1 MAKGALIIV
10 KISLALSL
18 PSVDQTPLQA
28 VRMNI
33 AHDHETCK
41 AGHASGRDGE
51 AFMSID
57 PSMDRPMDWPIDWP
71 IDWYALRSRLFAAH
85 DLRAAL
91 DDTTA
96 AAGLHRFGSFAGT
109 VASVIH
115 TYAPVSITVN
125 PNASGNR
132 KPAQANVLSVAGIPS
147 TGVRG

>member
-1 MAKGALIIV
+1 
-10 KISLALSL
+10 
-18 PSVDQTPLQA
+18 
-28 VRMNI
+28 MNI

-57 PSMDRPMDWPIDWP
+57 RPMDLPIGGP

-91 DDTTA
+91 DDTSA
-96 AAGLHRFGSFAGT
+96 APGLHRFGSFAGT

>member
-1 MAKGALIIV
+1 
-10 KISLALSL
+10 
-18 PSVDQTPLQA
+18 
-28 VRMNI
+28 MNI

-51 AFMSID
+51 AFMSLD
-57 PSMDRPMDWPIDWP
+57 LQMDRPIDWP

-91 DDTTA
+91 DHTSA
-96 AAGLHRFGSFAGT
+96 AARLHRFGSFAGT

>member
-1 MAKGALIIV
+1 MKI

-51 AFMSID
+51 AFISID
-57 PSMDRPMDWPIDWP
+57 RP

-91 DDTTA
+91 DDTSA